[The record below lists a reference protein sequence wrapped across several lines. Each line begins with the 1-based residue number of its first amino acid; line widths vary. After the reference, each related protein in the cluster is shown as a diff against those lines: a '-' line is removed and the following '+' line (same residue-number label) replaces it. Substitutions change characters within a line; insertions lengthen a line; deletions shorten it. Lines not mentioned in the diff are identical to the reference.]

1 MEGRTD
7 HDLLVI
13 VTLALCAVMSGVE
26 VWDDMVDRSRERE
39 VWLRRYLRL
48 CNEIHG
54 HDAIRRVFEAISPLA
69 LELL

>member
-1 MEGRTD
+1 
-7 HDLLVI
+7 
-13 VTLALCAVMSGVE
+13 MSGVE